1 VTDLGFVIRPAV
13 AGDLNFLYHN
23 WLRELRSHDRSALP
37 DDLWFPA
44 HRAAIDRVLADRQ
57 TTVAVAA
64 APDDPNEI
72 LGFAVGRPGEVLHW
86 VHVLTVF
93 RGKGL
98 PLVPALLKA
107 VGCPPMTPA
116 SWQVP
121 SGKSLRNPPRPR
133 WARRFYAT
141 TTTSGS

>member
-1 VTDLGFVIRPAV
+1 MSDGYVIRPAV
-13 AGDLNFLYHN
+13 PGDLNFIYHN
-23 WLRELRSHDRSALP
+23 WLRELREHDRSPLP

-44 HRAAIDRVLADRQ
+44 HRATIDRVLADAK

-86 VHVLTVF
+86 VHVLRVF

-98 PLVPALLKA
+98 PLVPALLNA
-107 VGCPPMTPA
+107 VGTPPGTPA

-133 WARRFYAT
+133 WARRFCGT
-141 TTTSGS
+141 TTPSGS